1 MGGTLRPEPFERYQ
15 RSQKALVSALMRTL
29 LDATYRHV
37 RVAGQMVGQG
47 APIVMGVREDGKR
60 EILARERTLHPARKV
75 LQRIGFG

>member
-1 MGGTLRPEPFERYQ
+1 
-15 RSQKALVSALMRTL
+15 MRTL